1 MNQNPYLIKVL
12 KINKKYLLIILYLVK
27 SPNCEMKIAQKPIFQ
42 TSIKNKYIFLKD
54 FNLLKVFIHLK
65 PTLPKCLFVFVLNI
79 NRKKYKKNYAF
90 YS

>member
-42 TSIKNKYIFLKD
+42 TSIKNKYIF
-54 FNLLKVFIHLK
+54 
-65 PTLPKCLFVFVLNI
+65 
-79 NRKKYKKNYAF
+79 
-90 YS
+90 